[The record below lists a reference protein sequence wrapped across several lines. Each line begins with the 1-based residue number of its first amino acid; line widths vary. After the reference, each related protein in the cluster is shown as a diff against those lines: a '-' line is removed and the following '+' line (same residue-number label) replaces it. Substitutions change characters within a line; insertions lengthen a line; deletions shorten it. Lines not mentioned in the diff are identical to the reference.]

1 MTFVLVSSLSRDTR
15 STTHGSLLDC
25 VITLQDI
32 FSESSVTAMT
42 VGMMETSGTYL
53 K

>member
-25 VITLQDI
+25 ITLQDI